1 MAQRSSFDLLVIGAD
16 AAGVAAAA
24 SAARQG
30 ASAAIIAT
38 GGETPP
44 DGRAGEPPNFVWR
57 LLDLHLYG
65 LRFDPAPARTS
76 LGADGKDHLS
86 TSDTEVTGAA
96 ALDAA
101 IEHLWPAFTAE
112 MKRTG
117 SARVET
123 GATPSPDPYLSANAL
138 LDDYFTDEMLKAHLA
153 SAFVAPFGLVGDEA
167 GSAHALAFAGA
178 PSSRQVSARALAD
191 ALLAA
196 AQSAGVEFPNG
207 KLASLARADAK
218 QWKAATDAGRDLRAK
233 AAMASS
239 VMIGESAGLRIDCG
253 GSPLLRRNG
262 AEAII
267 HIRYDKRPKPPGGNS
282 GPFFTAADRQ
292 SLIAA
297 RNAMIEGKIEESAP
311 LSFEI
316 DGKDIIAR
324 APFCPA
330 RLRENGED
338 RDWTGQDRQ
347 VLGRQAAELI
357 RQRLGGGVGNVREIE
372 VTIGP
377 DVAAGLK
384 RRNFDTPQIP
394 APAPSLDTIGAA
406 ASLALELVRRD

>member
-1 MAQRSSFDLLVIGAD
+1 M
-16 AAGVAAAA
+16 
-24 SAARQG
+24 
-30 ASAAIIAT
+30 
-38 GGETPP
+38 
-44 DGRAGEPPNFVWR
+44 
-57 LLDLHLYG
+57 
-65 LRFDPAPARTS
+65 S
-76 LGADGKDHLS
+76 L
-86 TSDTEVTGAA
+86 T
-96 ALDAA
+96 
-101 IEHLWPAFTAE
+101 
-112 MKRTG
+112 
-117 SARVET
+117 
-123 GATPSPDPYLSANAL
+123 
-138 LDDYFTDEMLKAHLA
+138 
-153 SAFVAPFGLVGDEA
+153 
-167 GSAHALAFAGA
+167 
-178 PSSRQVSARALAD
+178 
-191 ALLAA
+191 
-196 AQSAGVEFPNG
+196 
-207 KLASLARADAK
+207 RADAK

-233 AAMASS
+233 AVMASS
-239 VMIGESAGLRIDCG
+239 AMIGESAGLRIGCG

-262 AEAII
+262 AAAVI

-297 RNAMIEGKIEESAP
+297 RNAMIEGKIEENAP

-357 RQRLGGGVGNVREIE
+357 GRRLGGGVGNVREIE

-384 RRNFDTPQIP
+384 RRNFDAPQIP